1 MNNSKNFSLH
11 YLALAGVI
19 ALGAIV
25 RFWNLDLKPL
35 WLDEVLTALLSLG
48 GRYEDVP
55 LDVVFPAS
63 TLQPLFTLK
72 SNVSCPEIAH
82 AVATQSTHPPLF
94 FCLMH
99 QWLNWIEPITQ
110 PLSWKLRALPALV
123 GVGAIASTYLL
134 NRIVFSPVAGLMGA
148 TFMAVSPFG
157 VYLSQ
162 EARHYTLPMLF
173 ISLALLGLI
182 QIQQA
187 LYSQQLPRHLVW
199 LFWGIVN
206 SIGCYIHYFFFLA
219 FIAQLLTLT
228 GLMYWRRQMLPRGS
242 WLAVA
247 LVVMGVIVSYLPWLP
262 VMLGGFG
269 RSETKWLPKPEN
281 IAPLYQTLAGWLSM
295 VIALPVESQP
305 LWIQLPMVLL
315 TIAFG
320 GWVARQAWLGFKQWR
335 QPLTHVAIFTLSCFT
350 LCVVLQF
357 VAIIYLLGKD
367 ITVAPRYNFVYYPAV
382 CALLGASFAFRKRNG
397 KWVNALSLSIALLSC
412 VFVVSNLVFLKPFH
426 PQQVARDMTFEPSVP
441 IMMVM
446 GYSSFQ
452 DVALGLSFALAIDQ
466 LNPSIPRETTNASFA
481 FLNTKLGYEPVWQNL
496 SKLPVLQVPR
506 LNLWVVAPGLRRKDY
521 PPQLILTNQ
530 TRCTLD
536 PNRHHRIGIPYQL
549 YQCNEQGR

>member
-1 MNNSKNFSLH
+1 
-11 YLALAGVI
+11 
-19 ALGAIV
+19 
-25 RFWNLDLKPL
+25 
-35 WLDEVLTALLSLG
+35 
-48 GRYEDVP
+48 
-55 LDVVFPAS
+55 
-63 TLQPLFTLK
+63 
-72 SNVSCPEIAH
+72 
-82 AVATQSTHPPLF
+82 
-94 FCLMH
+94 
-99 QWLNWIEPITQ
+99 
-110 PLSWKLRALPALV
+110 
-123 GVGAIASTYLL
+123 
-134 NRIVFSPVAGLMGA
+134 MGA

-187 LYSQQLPRHLVW
+187 LYSQQLPRLLVW
-199 LFWGIVN
+199 LVWGIVN

-281 IAPLYQTLAGWLSM
+281 IAPLYQTLVGWLSM

-305 LWIQLPMVLL
+305 LWIQIPMVLL

-320 GWVARQAWLGFKQWR
+320 GWVARQAWLGLKQLR
-335 QPLTHVAIFTLSCFT
+335 QPSTHVAIFTLLCFT

-382 CALLGASFAFRKRNG
+382 CALLGASFAFRKPNG
-397 KWVNALSLSIALLSC
+397 KWVNAVSLSVALLSC

-426 PQQVARDMTFEPSVP
+426 PQQVARDMTFEPSIP
-441 IMMVM
+441 IIMVM

-466 LNPSIPRETTNASFA
+466 LNPSIPKETTDASFA

-506 LNLWVVAPGLRRKDY
+506 LNLWVVAPGLKRKDY

-536 PNRHHRIGIPYQL
+536 PNKYYRIGIPYQL
-549 YQCNEQGR
+549 YRCNEQGR